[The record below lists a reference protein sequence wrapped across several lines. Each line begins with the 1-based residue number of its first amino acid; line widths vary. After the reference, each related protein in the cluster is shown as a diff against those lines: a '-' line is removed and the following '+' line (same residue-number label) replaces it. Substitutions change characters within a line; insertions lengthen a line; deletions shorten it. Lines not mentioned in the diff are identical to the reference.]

1 VHLAHLR
8 LRDFRNYQLLDADFT
23 PGFHLLLGRNAQG
36 KTNILEA
43 IHLLANLRSFRGVG
57 SSAMVQHEKSGW
69 FVGGEVVGT
78 GSHEVKMYWSPKE
91 RQLGLNG
98 ETVQKLSDYLGTLR
112 TVAFTSEDLALVK
125 GVGRGRRRYMDFL
138 LVQTVPTYLPLLQR
152 YTRALRNRN
161 ALLKKKPIDKNA
173 LDSFTME
180 LVKIGNEI
188 ISYRAELIPQISP
201 NVTEAHRRIAPAGE
215 DLSVEYIPSVKSDFF
230 EELSRTQDRELKL
243 GSTTI
248 GPHRDDLALM
258 LHDKPAADFASE
270 GQKRAVAIA
279 LKIAQAEHLT
289 NFHGSP
295 PVLLIDDVM
304 GELDIERRKG
314 FLPLM
319 ESCSEGRGQI
329 FMTCTEENWPSELSS
344 SMHRWNIINGKIYPS
359 N

>member
-1 VHLAHLR
+1 MHLAHLR
-8 LRDFRNYQLLDADFT
+8 LRDFRNYQLLDTDFT

-57 SSAMVQHEKSGW
+57 NSAMVQHEKSGW
-69 FVGGEVVGT
+69 FVGGKAVGT
-78 GSHEVKMYWSPKE
+78 GSHEVKMYWSAKE
-91 RQLGLNG
+91 RQLSLNG
-98 ETVQKLSDYLGTLR
+98 QAVQKLSDYLGTLR

-125 GVGRGRRRYMDFL
+125 GVGRSRRRYMDFL
-138 LVQTVPTYLPLLQR
+138 LVQTVPTYLSLLQR

-188 ISYRAELIPQISP
+188 IRHRTELIPQIGPS
-201 NVTEAHRRIAPAGE
+201 VTDAHRRIAPAGE
-215 DLSVEYIPSVKSDFF
+215 DLSVEYTPSVKSDFCD
-230 EELSRTQDRELKL
+230 ELKHIQDRELKL

-248 GPHRDDLALM
+248 GPHRDELALM
-258 LHDKPAADFASE
+258 LHDKPASDFASE
-270 GQKRAVAIA
+270 GQERAAA
-279 LKIAQAEHLT
+279 IAQAEHLT

-344 SMHRWNIINGKIYPS
+344 SMQRWEVINGTIHPTS
-359 N
+359 